1 MTDEE
6 DTNDTEEETEE
17 SIFEEMARR
26 MMPGDVTNTYMTF
39 GADIDGTQIKT
50 ESEVGLRNLNDLEDE
65 DYTIHRV
72 TWLSEPSGSLKN
84 SADLDEVDDDASI
97 HSVTVEFESLEMSDF
112 FEATHPDN

>member
-6 DTNDTEEETEE
+6 DTNDTEEEQEE
-17 SIFEEMARR
+17 TFFEEMARR
-26 MMPGDVTNTYMTF
+26 MMPGEVTNTYMTF
-39 GADIDGTQIKT
+39 GGDIDGMQIKT

-84 SADLDEVDDDASI
+84 SADLDEVDDGASI
-97 HSVTVEFESLEMSDF
+97 HSVTVEFESLEMNDF
-112 FEATHPDN
+112 FEAIPPGN